1 MRWITALE
9 KEEGQRVRVV
19 RVFVSSPG
27 DVEHERRRVDR
38 VAERLNGE
46 FAGIARIETIR
57 WQNSFYG
64 APADFQGRIPEAADC
79 DVVIAIFWSRLGPEL
94 PPDFPRMPD
103 GEPYPSATAY
113 EVLTAIAARESKD
126 APDVFVFRK
135 NEPPRA
141 AIDDDAELE
150 HAQTQWKHLRTFF
163 ERRIHN
169 PQGHTVASVRRFE
182 SADQF
187 EAQVDALL
195 RDWLET
201 HVPHGRSMVWPIA
214 IKGSPFRGLAC
225 FDVEHAPVFFGR
237 ARDVERAMDRLLD
250 RLKAASGRKCPFLLV
265 VGPSGVGKSS
275 LVRAGLVPR
284 LTAPGVAAGV
294 DAWRVAL
301 MRPGSRP
308 IEALAEALLA
318 RGSPAA
324 ADGSTPTQALPELAD
339 GEGDRKSKT
348 PAELAAALRG
358 GGEAAVNAVLRAL
371 ARIGADEQARGGFE
385 RPLRADLLL
394 VVDPLDDLFGADV
407 SAVDRAAFAG
417 LLRALVA
424 SERVW
429 VVATLRAALYEPF
442 LREDDL
448 EALKESGADY
458 NLAPPD
464 SAQLV
469 EIVRKPADAA
479 GLVYETNAAGER
491 LDERLL
497 RDAAGTD
504 TLPPLQFIL
513 QRLFIE
519 RQISGPERRLTFA
532 AL

>member
-1 MRWITALE
+1 MEALERRVFLPANRFGTCAGMTALE

-182 SADQF
+182 SVDQF

-201 HVPHGRSMVWPIA
+201 HVPHGRSMIWPIA

-237 ARDVERAMDRLLD
+237 ARDVARAYRP
-250 RLKAASGRKCPFLLV
+250 AQGC
-265 VGPSGVGKSS
+265 
-275 LVRAGLVPR
+275 VRAQVPVPAR
-284 LTAPGVAAGV
+284 RRSKRRRQIIAGARRARSAAH
-294 DAWRVAL
+294 
-301 MRPGSRP
+301 RPGCC
-308 IEALAEALLA
+308 
-318 RGSPAA
+318 
-324 ADGSTPTQALPELAD
+324 
-339 GEGDRKSKT
+339 
-348 PAELAAALRG
+348 G
-358 GGEAAVNAVLRAL
+358 GG
-371 ARIGADEQARGGFE
+371 
-385 RPLRADLLL
+385 
-394 VVDPLDDLFGADV
+394 
-407 SAVDRAAFAG
+407 
-417 LLRALVA
+417 
-424 SERVW
+424 
-429 VVATLRAALYEPF
+429 
-442 LREDDL
+442 
-448 EALKESGADY
+448 
-458 NLAPPD
+458 
-464 SAQLV
+464 
-469 EIVRKPADAA
+469 
-479 GLVYETNAAGER
+479 
-491 LDERLL
+491 
-497 RDAAGTD
+497 
-504 TLPPLQFIL
+504 
-513 QRLFIE
+513 
-519 RQISGPERRLTFA
+519 
-532 AL
+532 